1 MSQTVENILRSIGG
15 KNMSRFQKVFIWILG
30 ILLVLVVG
38 VTGIAAKVYLDVKG
52 SIKETY
58 ETVERAETGVKREKK
73 VDLNKKDSFSM
84 LLMGVDTG
92 DLGRTDTGRSDAI
105 MVATVSPE
113 DNKTQIIS
121 IPRDTYMEIV
131 GYGTNDKINHAYAFG
146 GPAMAMDS
154 LEKYLDI
161 PIDHYASINMQ
172 GIKDLV
178 DAVGGVTVNND
189 LEFTNEGHTFGMGQI
204 QINGEQALAFVRMR
218 YDDPRGDYGR
228 QERQRLVVEGI
239 VKKLISLSGV
249 TQYQAVLDAVAAN
262 MRTDM
267 DFGMMQKIALEYRSA
282 FSTIQMDQMKG
293 EGFMQDG
300 VSYQRV
306 SDEEKQRVQT
316 ELKDQLNID

>member
-1 MSQTVENILRSIGG
+1 MS
-15 KNMSRFQKVFIWILG
+15 KFQKVFIWILG
-30 ILLVLVVG
+30 ILLVLVIG

-52 SIKETY
+52 SIKDTY
-58 ETVERAETGVKREKK
+58 ETVERQETGVKRKK
-73 VDLNKKDSFSM
+73 EVDLNKKDSFSI

-113 DNKTQIIS
+113 DNKTQIVS

-131 GYGTNDKINHAYAFG
+131 GHGTNDKINHAYAFG

-189 LEFTNEGHTFGMGQI
+189 LEFTNEGHTFGMGKI

-239 VKKLISLSGV
+239 AKKLISLSGV

-282 FSTIQMDQMKG
+282 FNTIQMDQMKG

>member
-1 MSQTVENILRSIGG
+1 MFLVIGG

-30 ILLVLVVG
+30 ILLVLVLA
-38 VTGIAAKVYLDVKG
+38 VTGVVAKVYLDVKG
-52 SIKETY
+52 SMTDTF
-58 ETVERAETGVKREKK
+58 ETVERQETGVKRKEE
-73 VDLNKKDSFSM
+73 VDLNKKDSFSI

-113 DNKTQIIS
+113 DKKTQIVS

-131 GYGTNDKINHAYAFG
+131 GYGTSDKINHAYAFG
-146 GPAMAMDS
+146 GPAMSMDS

-178 DAVGGVTVNND
+178 DAVGGITVNND

-204 QINGEQALAFVRMR
+204 TITGQEALAFVRMR

-239 VKKLISLSGV
+239 AKKLISLSGV
-249 TQYQAVLDAVAAN
+249 TQYQSVLDAISTN

-267 DFGMMQKIALEYRSA
+267 DFSMMQKIALEYRSA
-282 FSTIQMDQMKG
+282 FSTIKMDQMQG
-293 EGFMQDG
+293 DGFMQDG

-306 SDEEKQRVQT
+306 SDEELQRVQT

>member
-1 MSQTVENILRSIGG
+1 
-15 KNMSRFQKVFIWILG
+15 MSRFQKVFIWILG
-30 ILLVLVVG
+30 ILLVLVLA
-38 VTGIAAKVYLDVKG
+38 VTGVVAKVYLDVKG
-52 SIKETY
+52 SMTDTF
-58 ETVERAETGVKREKK
+58 ETVERQETGVKRKEE
-73 VDLNKKDSFSM
+73 VDLNKKDSFSI

-113 DNKTQIIS
+113 DKKTQIVS

-131 GYGTNDKINHAYAFG
+131 GYGTSDKINHAYAFG
-146 GPAMAMDS
+146 GPAMSMDS

-178 DAVGGVTVNND
+178 DAVGGITVNND

-204 QINGEQALAFVRMR
+204 TITGQEALAFVRMR

-239 VKKLISLSGV
+239 AKKLISLSGV
-249 TQYQAVLDAVAAN
+249 TQYQSVLDAISTN

-267 DFGMMQKIALEYRSA
+267 DFSMMQKIALEYRSA
-282 FSTIQMDQMKG
+282 FSTIKMDQMQG
-293 EGFMQDG
+293 DGFMQDG

-306 SDEEKQRVQT
+306 SDEELQRVQT

>member
-1 MSQTVENILRSIGG
+1 
-15 KNMSRFQKVFIWILG
+15 MSRFQKFFIWLLS
-30 ILLVLVVG
+30 ILLILVLA
-38 VTGIAAKVYLDVKG
+38 VTGVVAKVYLDVKG
-52 SIKETY
+52 SMNDTF
-58 ETVERAETGVKREKK
+58 ETVERQETGVQRKEE
-73 VDLNKKDSFSM
+73 VDLNKKDSFSI

-113 DNKTQIIS
+113 DKKTQIVS

-131 GYGTNDKINHAYAFG
+131 GYGTSDKINHAYAFG
-146 GPAMAMDS
+146 GPAMSMDS

-204 QINGEQALAFVRMR
+204 TITGEEALAFVRMR

-239 VKKLISLSGV
+239 AKKLISLSGV
-249 TQYQAVLDAVAAN
+249 TQYQSVLDAISTN

-267 DFGMMQKIALEYRSA
+267 DFTMMQKIALEYRSA
-282 FSTIQMDQMKG
+282 FSTIKMDQMQG
-293 EGFMQDG
+293 DGFMQDG

-306 SDEEKQRVQT
+306 TDEEKQRVQT

>member
-1 MSQTVENILRSIGG
+1 
-15 KNMSRFQKVFIWILG
+15 MSRFQKVFIWILG
-30 ILLVLVVG
+30 ILLVLVLA
-38 VTGIAAKVYLDVKG
+38 VTGVVAKVYLDVKG
-52 SIKETY
+52 SMTDTF
-58 ETVERAETGVKREKK
+58 ETVERQETGVQRKEE
-73 VDLNKKDSFSM
+73 VDLNKKDSFSI

-113 DNKTQIIS
+113 DKKTQIVS

-131 GYGTNDKINHAYAFG
+131 GYGTSDKINHAYAFG
-146 GPAMAMDS
+146 GPAMSMDS

-178 DAVGGVTVNND
+178 DAVGGITVNND
-189 LEFTNEGHTFGMGQI
+189 LEFSNQGHTYGMGQI
-204 QINGEQALAFVRMR
+204 TINGDEALGFVRMR

-239 VKKLISLSGV
+239 AKKLISLSGV
-249 TQYQAVLDAVAAN
+249 TQYQSVLDAISTN

-267 DFGMMQKIALEYRSA
+267 DFTMMQKIALEYRSA
-282 FSTIQMDQMKG
+282 FSTIKMDQMQG
-293 EGFMQDG
+293 DGFMQDG

-306 SDEEKQRVQT
+306 TDEEKQRVQT

>member
-1 MSQTVENILRSIGG
+1 MS
-15 KNMSRFQKVFIWILG
+15 KFQKVFIWILG

-52 SIKETY
+52 SIKDTY
-58 ETVERAETGVKREKK
+58 ETVERQETGVKRKK
-73 VDLNKKDSFSM
+73 EVDLNKKESFSI

-113 DNKTQIIS
+113 DNKTQIVS

-189 LEFTNEGHTFGMGQI
+189 LEFTNEGHTFGIGQI

-239 VKKLISLSGV
+239 AKKLISLSGV

-282 FSTIQMDQMKG
+282 FNTIQMDQMKG

>member
-1 MSQTVENILRSIGG
+1 
-15 KNMSRFQKVFIWILG
+15 MSRFQKFFIWLLS
-30 ILLVLVVG
+30 ILLILVLA
-38 VTGIAAKVYLDVKG
+38 VTGVVAKVYLDVKG
-52 SIKETY
+52 SMNDTF
-58 ETVERAETGVKREKK
+58 ETVERQETGVQRKEE
-73 VDLNKKDSFSM
+73 VDLNKKDSFSI

-113 DNKTQIIS
+113 DKKTQIVS

-131 GYGTNDKINHAYAFG
+131 GYGTSDKINHAYAFG

-172 GIKDLV
+172 GVKDLV

-189 LEFTNEGHTFGMGQI
+189 LEFSNQGHTYGIGQI
-204 QINGEQALAFVRMR
+204 TITGEEALAFVRMR

-239 VKKLISLSGV
+239 AKKLISLSGV
-249 TQYQAVLDAVAAN
+249 TQYQSVLDAISTN

-267 DFGMMQKIALEYRSA
+267 DFNMMQKIALEYRSA
-282 FSTIQMDQMKG
+282 FGNIKMDQMQG

-300 VSYQRV
+300 ISYQGV
-306 SDEEKQRVQT
+306 SDEEKLRVQI

>member
-1 MSQTVENILRSIGG
+1 MS
-15 KNMSRFQKVFIWILG
+15 KFQKVFIWILG
-30 ILLVLVVG
+30 ILLVLVIG

-58 ETVERAETGVKREKK
+58 ETVERADTGVKRDKK
-73 VDLNKKDSFSM
+73 VDLNKKDSFSI

-131 GYGTNDKINHAYAFG
+131 GHGTNDKINHAYAFG

-189 LEFTNEGHTFGMGQI
+189 LEFASEGYTFGMGQI
-204 QINGEQALAFVRMR
+204 TITGDQALAFVRMR

-239 VKKLISLSGV
+239 AKKLISLSGV

-267 DFGMMQKIALEYRSA
+267 DFGMMQKIALEYRTA
-282 FSTIQMDQMKG
+282 FNTIQMDQMQG
-293 EGFMQDG
+293 DGFMQDG

-306 SDEEKQRVQT
+306 SDEEKQRVQAD
-316 ELKDQLNID
+316 LKDQLNID

>member
-1 MSQTVENILRSIGG
+1 MS
-15 KNMSRFQKVFIWILG
+15 KFQKVFIWILG
-30 ILLVLVVG
+30 ILLVLVIG

-52 SIKETY
+52 SIKDTY
-58 ETVERAETGVKREKK
+58 ETVERQETGVKRKK
-73 VDLNKKDSFSM
+73 EVDLNKKDSFSI

-113 DNKTQIIS
+113 DNKTQIVS

-131 GYGTNDKINHAYAFG
+131 GHGTNDKINHAYAFG

-239 VKKLISLSGV
+239 AKKLISLSGV
-249 TQYQAVLDAVAAN
+249 TQYQAILDAVAAN

-282 FSTIQMDQMKG
+282 FNTIQMDQMQG
-293 EGFMQDG
+293 EGFLQDG
-300 VSYQRV
+300 ISYQSV